1 MAVNTTNGIVKQ
13 MISAKEAAA
22 LLGVSERR
30 VRALCEQNR
39 IAGAKKV
46 GGTWVLPSAPK
57 VSIAG
62 RERSGKIEF
71 VKDN

>member
-1 MAVNTTNGIVKQ
+1 MKPKT
-13 MISAKEAAA
+13 ISAAM
-22 LLGVSERR
+22 LGVSERR

-46 GGTWVLPSAPK
+46 GGTWVLPSNPK

-62 RERSGKIEF
+62 RVRTGKIEF
-71 VKDN
+71 VEDK